1 MTGLEAAVERFAE
14 GEIVLLGDASSGV
27 AFAAS
32 PADTITETQLAGLSA
47 TGGGMV
53 VLALDEAT
61 AERLELGEAV
71 PAPRARAALPFVLPV
86 DAARGVGGGWSV
98 ADRALTMRVAAA
110 PSTAPDDLVVP
121 GHVQPVRARRAD
133 LLDSAPRTARQ
144 EAVPAALELAHRAG
158 RREAVALCAVVGG
171 RAARLDLPRAQPR
184 MLRAGARARVNAAA
198 TCDLPTAQGALRA
211 IAQESTEGG
220 TTLALVHG
228 EPGARARPTVSA
240 HTACLLGDTLGS
252 LLCTCRSRLDLAL
265 ARIVADG
272 AGVVVYTK
280 PSDALAVTCPSGAAT
295 DPGVVAGLLGALGVR
310 ALRLSATDATLAP
323 ALRSLGLDVEAAA

>member
-1 MTGLEAAVERFAE
+1 MTELDAAVERFAE

-32 PADTITETQLAGLSA
+32 PADTITESELAGLSA

-110 PSTAPDDLVVP
+110 PATGPGDLVVP
-121 GHVQPVRARRAD
+121 GHVQPIRARRGS
-133 LLDSAPRTARQ
+133 LLDSSPRTARQ
-144 EAVPAALELAHRAG
+144 EAVPAALELAHCAG

-171 RAARLDLPRAQPR
+171 RAAHLDLPRAQPR
-184 MLRAGARARVNAAA
+184 MLRARARADAAA
-198 TCDLPTAQGALRA
+198 TCDLPTAHGALRA
-211 IAQESTEGG
+211 IAQETTAGG

-228 EPGARARPTVSA
+228 DPAARARPTVSA

-272 AGVVVYTK
+272 AGIVVYTK
-280 PSDALAVTCPSGAAT
+280 PSDALAVTCPSSATT

-310 ALRLSATDATLAP
+310 ALRLTATDAALAP